1 MMKSISNIDF
11 GNSEVLKSVLS
22 STDEYLLFELDSVR
36 YAPGALKRL
45 ERIMDESPNVAVIY
59 SDYYE
64 IKAGVRSLVP
74 TIDYQ
79 AGAVR
84 DDFNFGKVMVVRTSM
99 LNGIQIPDLK
109 AAALYFVRLYLSNM
123 GSLLHLP
130 EPLYTVVEKDERLSG
145 AKNFDYVNPR
155 NRAAQIEMEKVFT
168 DFLKSI
174 GAYIPAVSHKRISL
188 DSDFEY
194 EASVIIPVRNRARTI
209 EDAVRSAASQQCKF
223 RFNIIVVDNHS
234 TDGTTDILSRLGNE
248 IPNLIHIIPDSDD
261 LGIGGCWN
269 LAINDSRCGRFSV
282 QLDSD
287 DLYETTATLQ
297 RIVDLF
303 HKGKYA
309 MVVGSYTLVDGNMKV
324 LAPGLIDHGEWT
336 DANGHNNA
344 LRINGLGAPRAF
356 YTPLVREIQFP
367 NTSYG
372 EDYAMGIR
380 ISREYNIGRIF
391 DSLYLCR
398 RWEGN
403 SDAALSVDKINA
415 NNSYKDALRTL
426 ELLARLNSNN
436 AKNNNK

>member
-1 MMKSISNIDF
+1 MKHISNVDF
-11 GNSEVLKSVLS
+11 GNSDVLTSVLS
-22 STDEYLLFELDSVR
+22 STEKYLVLELDSVR
-36 YAPGALKRL
+36 YAPGALMRL
-45 ERIMDESPNVAVIY
+45 ERLMDESPNVALIY

-64 IKAGVRSLVP
+64 IKSGKRSLVP
-74 TIDYQ
+74 TINYQ
-79 AGAVR
+79 VGAVR
-84 DDFNFGKVMVVRTSM
+84 DDFNFGKVIVIRRSLLDGLEM
-99 LNGIQIPDLK
+99 PDLK
-109 AAALYFVRLYLSNM
+109 AAALYYLRLLLSRK
-123 GSLLHLP
+123 GTLLHLP

-155 NRAAQIEMEKVFT
+155 NREAQIEMEQVFT
-168 DFLKSI
+168 AYLISI
-174 GAYIPAVSHKRISL
+174 GAYLPPTQLRNL
-188 DSDFEY
+188 DFNVGFDT

-209 EDAVRSAASQQCKF
+209 EDAVRSAVSQECNFK
-223 RFNIIVVDNHS
+223 FNIIVVDNHS
-234 TDGTTDILSRLGNE
+234 TDGTTDILSNLSKE
-248 IPNLIHIIPDSDD
+248 IPNLIHIIPESDD

-269 LAINDSRCGRFSV
+269 LAINDSRCGRFAV

-287 DLYETTATLQ
+287 DLYESPATLQ

-303 HKGKYA
+303 HSEHVA
-309 MVVGSYTLVDGNMKV
+309 MVVGSYTLVDGNMQV
-324 LAPGLIDHGEWT
+324 LAPGLIDHREWT

-380 ISREYNIGRIF
+380 LSREYKIGRIY

-403 SDAALSVDKINA
+403 SDAALSIDKINA
-415 NNSYKDALRTL
+415 NNAYKDTLRSI
-426 ELLARLNSNN
+426 ELLSRIPRTPRASRTSR
-436 AKNNNK
+436 

>member
-1 MMKSISNIDF
+1 MIMKHISNIDF
-11 GNSEVLKSVLS
+11 GNSSVMASQLNSTEKYLVLELESVNF
-22 STDEYLLFELDSVR
+22 T
-36 YAPGALKRL
+36 PGALIRL
-45 ERIMDESPNVAVIY
+45 ERLMDESPNVALIY

-64 IKAGVRSLVP
+64 IKAGKRSLVP

-79 AGAVR
+79 SGSVR
-84 DDFNFGKVMVVRTSM
+84 DDFNFGKVLVIRRSM
-99 LNGIQIPDLK
+99 LDGITMPTLK
-109 AAALYFVRLYLSNM
+109 AAALYYIRLCLSTR
-123 GSLLHLP
+123 GTLLHLP

-155 NRAAQIEMEKVFT
+155 NRETQLEMEYVFT
-168 DFLKSI
+168 DFLHAI
-174 GAYIPAVSHKRISL
+174 NAYIPAESHMRIQF
-188 DSDFEY
+188 DAKFEY

-209 EDAVRSAASQQCKF
+209 EDAVRSAASQKCDFKY
-223 RFNIIVVDNHS
+223 NIIVVDNHS
-234 TDGTTDILSRLGNE
+234 TDATTDILNSLSKE
-248 IPNLIHIIPDSDD
+248 ITNLVHIIPDSDD

-269 LAINDSRCGRFSV
+269 LAINDSRCGRFAV

-287 DLYETTATLQ
+287 DLYETPETLQ

-303 HKGKYA
+303 HKGNYA

-324 LAPGLIDHGEWT
+324 LAPGLIDHREWT
-336 DANGHNNA
+336 DDNGHNNA

-356 YTPLVREIQFP
+356 YTPLVRKIQFP

-380 ISREYNIGRIF
+380 LSREYSIGRIY

-403 SDAALSVDKINA
+403 SDAALSIERINA
-415 NNSYKDALRTL
+415 NNLYKDTLRTI
-426 ELLARLNSNN
+426 EINSRIS
-436 AKNNNK
+436 K